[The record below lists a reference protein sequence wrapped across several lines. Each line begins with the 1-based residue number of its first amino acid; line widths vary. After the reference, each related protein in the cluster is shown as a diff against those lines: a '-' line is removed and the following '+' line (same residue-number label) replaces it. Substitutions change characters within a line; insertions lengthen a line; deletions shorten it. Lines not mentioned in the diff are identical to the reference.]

1 VQPHSLGQNSIHHQP
16 ESSLLELPHRSEIHW
31 ARKIW
36 HMGGVFIMF
45 LAYQFMP
52 FWMSLAVLMIAWFA
66 FVPADLLR
74 QNNPVLNRRLISW
87 FKPII
92 RKCEIDRISGSSFLI
107 SGVLII
113 DCLFSKE
120 IVSIALLFL
129 AFADPIASFF
139 GIKFGK
145 HKIFGH
151 KSLEGSLAAYVV
163 CVICSFSYL
172 YAMGFEA
179 QRILYFS
186 LVAGFVGA
194 VSELM
199 TFWDLDDNFTLPIF
213 SSIGM
218 LALMYVIPLGIAS

>member
-1 VQPHSLGQNSIHHQP
+1 M
-16 ESSLLELPHRSEIHW
+16 ELPQRTDVHW

-36 HMGGVFIMF
+36 HMSGVFTMF

-52 FWMSLAVLMIAWFA
+52 YWLSLSILILAWLM

-74 QNNPVLNRRLISW
+74 QNNPLLNRRLISW

-92 RKCEIDRISGSSFLI
+92 RKCEVDRVSGSSYLI

-113 DCLFSKE
+113 DCLFSRE
-120 IVSIALLFL
+120 VVSISLLFL

-151 KSLEGSLAAYVV
+151 KSIEGFMAGYVV
-163 CVICSFSYL
+163 CVICTLAYLTILGFAPQQVLFFSFC
-172 YAMGFEA
+172 
-179 QRILYFS
+179 
-186 LVAGFVGA
+186 AGLIGA
-194 VSELM
+194 VSELL

-213 SSIGM
+213 SSIGVT
-218 LALMYVIPLGIAS
+218 LLMTVIPLGLP

>member
-1 VQPHSLGQNSIHHQP
+1 VQPQYLGQNSIPNQ
-16 ESSLLELPHRSEIHW
+16 SDNGLYELPQRSDVHW

-36 HMGGVFIMF
+36 HMAGVSAMF
-45 LAYQFMP
+45 LAYQFLP
-52 FWMSLAVLMIAWFA
+52 YWLSLSFLVLAWLA

-74 QNNPVLNRRLISW
+74 QKNEQLNRRLITW

-92 RKCEIDRISGSSFLI
+92 RKSEIDRISGCSYLL

-113 DCLFSKE
+113 DCLFARE
-120 IVSIALLFL
+120 VVSIALLFL

-151 KSLEGSLAAYVV
+151 KSIEGSLAAYFV
-163 CVICSFSYL
+163 CVICSFAYL
-172 YAMGFEA
+172 HTIGFET
-179 QRILYFS
+179 QRIFIFS
-186 LVAGFVGA
+186 LLAGFIGA

-199 TFWDLDDNFTLPIF
+199 TFLDLDDNFTLPIF
-213 SSIGM
+213 SSIGIS
-218 LALMYVIPLGIAS
+218 LLMYVMPLSLP

>member
-1 VQPHSLGQNSIHHQP
+1 MQPQSLGRNSI
-16 ESSLLELPHRSEIHW
+16 SSHSNHPLFELPQRSDVHW

-36 HMGGVFIMF
+36 HMAGVGTMF
-45 LAYQFMP
+45 VAYQLLP
-52 FWMSLAVLMIAWFA
+52 YWLSLSILVLAWFA

-74 QNNPVLNRRLISW
+74 QKNEQLNRRLIAW

-92 RKCEIDRISGSSFLI
+92 RKCEIDRVSGSSYLL

-113 DCLFSKE
+113 DCLFARE
-120 IVSIALLFL
+120 VVSIALLFL

-151 KSLEGSLAAYVV
+151 KSLEGSLAAYFV
-163 CVICSFSYL
+163 CVICSFAYL
-172 YAMGFEA
+172 YAIGFET
-179 QRILYFS
+179 QRIFIFS
-186 LVAGFVGA
+186 LLAGLIGA

-199 TFWDLDDNFTLPIF
+199 TFWDMDDNFTLPIL
-213 SSIGM
+213 SSIGI
-218 LALMYVIPLGIAS
+218 AVLMYVMPLGLP